1 MQDFG
6 QNRSLRGRWQN
17 YRPTKTQAFWIC
29 VACIAATLIAGFGA
43 GGWVTGATARRM
55 ASDAATDARH
65 PLAAAVCVEQFMA
78 AANAGARLEKL
89 RDSGWYQR
97 ADLVA
102 AGGWATMPD
111 KTEPNNAV
119 AYTCAEK
126 LVQLKP
132 PASASA
138 AQAGKTLPR

>member
-1 MQDFG
+1 MHDIG
-6 QNRSLRGRWQN
+6 PNRSLRGRWQN
-17 YRPTKTQAFWIC
+17 YRPTKTQAFWIS

-43 GGWVTGATARRM
+43 GGWVTGATACRM

-65 PLAAAVCVEQFMA
+65 DLPAAVCVEEFMA

-89 RDSGWYQR
+89 RDLTWYQR
-97 ADLVA
+97 GDLIA

-119 AYTCAEK
+119 ASACAEK

-132 PASASA
+132 PALAGAPQASTGSA
-138 AQAGKTLPR
+138 R

>member
-1 MQDFG
+1 
-6 QNRSLRGRWQN
+6 
-17 YRPTKTQAFWIC
+17 
-29 VACIAATLIAGFGA
+29 
-43 GGWVTGATARRM
+43 
-55 ASDAATDARH
+55 
-65 PLAAAVCVEQFMA
+65 MA

-89 RDSGWYQR
+89 RDSSWYQR

-126 LVQLKP
+126 LVQLKL

-138 AQAGKTLPR
+138 AQAGPILAR